1 MIRNPKDQI
10 TAAQAAV
17 IVSNIIIGAG
27 ILTSPRAIAQDVGT
41 PDGWISVILS
51 GMLALLAG
59 YVVAKLSQRFPDQTF
74 YEYSQMVVGKFL
86 GRIHGGI
93 FTFYYL
99 LSAGYQLRAM
109 GEMIR
114 MYLLDNTPIEV
125 IIIFFMSV
133 ATYLMVGGINAIAR
147 LFELFLP
154 FIILILLCLV
164 VFSLGDFKLENI
176 RPVAGDGIMPI
187 FNGIKTSAFSLSG
200 FEVMLLFT
208 AFMKEP
214 QKAVKSTLIGIG
226 MVIPLYVL
234 IVVMCIGTL
243 GVDEL
248 KTLTWPMMEEA
259 MSIELTRGVLERF
272 EALFSILWVMTM
284 YTTFVPAYYAA
295 SLGLGQLFNINYQK
309 FIFASLPVVYLIAMY
324 PENLDDVFALGNF
337 IGYSSPFFMVVMPFY
352 FWIIARIRRNGIENY

>member
-1 MIRNPKDQI
+1 MITYPKDQI
-10 TAAQAAV
+10 TVTQAAV
-17 IVSNIIIGAG
+17 VVSNTIIGTG
-27 ILTSPRAIAQDVGT
+27 ILTSPRTIAQEVGS

-51 GMLALLAG
+51 GMIALLAG
-59 YVVAKLSQRFPDQTF
+59 YVVAKLSQRFPGQTF
-74 YEYSQMVVGKFL
+74 YEYSQIVVGKFL

-93 FTFYYL
+93 FTFYFL
-99 LSAGYQLRAM
+99 LSAGFQLRAM

-154 FIILILLCLV
+154 FIILILLSLV

-176 RPVAGDGIMPI
+176 RPVMGDGITPI
-187 FNGIKTSAFSLSG
+187 FNGIKTSALSLSG

-226 MVIPLYVL
+226 VVIPLYVL
-234 IVVMCIGTL
+234 IVVMCIGTF
-243 GVDEL
+243 GIDEL
-248 KTLTWPMMEEA
+248 KTLTWPMMEDA
-259 MSIELTRGVLERF
+259 MSIEVPGGVLERF
-272 EALFSILWVMTM
+272 ESLFSILWVMTM
-284 YTTFVPAYYAA
+284 YTTFVPFHYAA
-295 SLGLGQLFNINYQK
+295 SLGLGQLLNRNYQT
-309 FIFASLPVVYLIAMY
+309 FIFASLPVIYLIAMY
-324 PENLDDVFALGNF
+324 PENLDNVFALGSF
-337 IGYSSPFFMVVMPFY
+337 IGYSSVFIMGIMPFY
-352 FWIIARIRRNGIENY
+352 FWIIAMIRGKGIASY